1 MAKEIS
7 AADIQIRPGKDS
19 DRQAVVALMPYLADF
34 AIPTRRQAEHL
45 WSGDAQ
51 MAEAVLSQSSAS
63 SFIDIAEAPS
73 GQVVGLIMVSLREEM
88 LSHEPSAHLE
98 AIVVAPEY
106 RGLGLGS
113 KLTQHC
119 ETRVKALGAK
129 TLTLHVF
136 NRNQRARA
144 LYAAHS
150 FDEELIRAI
159 KWLD

>member
-1 MAKEIS
+1 
-7 AADIQIRPGKDS
+7 
-19 DRQAVVALMPYLADF
+19 
-34 AIPTRRQAEHL
+34 
-45 WSGDAQ
+45 
-51 MAEAVLSQSSAS
+51 
-63 SFIDIAEAPS
+63 
-73 GQVVGLIMVSLREEM
+73 M